1 MLCIIIYNINI
12 NVCIITQFHSA
23 MTKYELYM
31 YLSINKTDEEWVERY
46 KEKVRVHNQK
56 IQDAEWGFLFPAA
69 ATPDSG
75 FDLFMPNEGT
85 DYGYGVDNLIS
96 RQFITNPGITSSAG
110 VDGARGLNLGVRCC
124 MRAILPISTST
135 TTMTTT
141 TTTLIQSPSSTT
153 DAISITPSDTITPQ
167 PVSISTTTSTPSS
180 LATDP
185 PIVPPPAPCGF
196 YLYPRSS
203 ISKTR
208 MRLAN
213 SVGII
218 DAGYRGDLIAAVD
231 TIGLFGSNDIW
242 HIWKETLSPIKKY
255 DRYFQVCAP
264 DLSPFLVHIVETE
277 AELGAQTTRG
287 TRGFGSTGV

>member
-1 MLCIIIYNINI
+1 M
-12 NVCIITQFHSA
+12 T
-23 MTKYELYM
+23 TKYELYIN
-31 YLSINKTDEEWVERY
+31 LSKNQDDPEWVARY
-46 KEKVRVHNQK
+46 KQKVDEHNQK
-56 IQDAEWGFLFPAA
+56 IAT

-75 FDLFMPNEGT
+75 FDLFMPTNG
-85 DYGYGVDNLIS
+85 DKYGYGVDNLIS
-96 RQFITNPGITSSAG
+96 RQFISNPGITSSIG

-124 MRAILPISTST
+124 MRVAAPAPAPATPAT
-135 TTMTTT
+135 TATTATTT
-141 TTTLIQSPSSTT
+141 TTTHLPMT
-153 DAISITPSDTITPQ
+153 AQ
-167 PVSISTTTSTPSS
+167 PVSISTTTTNASASS
-180 LATDP
+180 ATDP
-185 PIVPPPAPCGF
+185 PSTKPCGF

-213 SVGII
+213 SLGII

-231 TIGLFGSNDIW
+231 TIGLFGSTDIW

-277 AELGAQTTRG
+277 AELGAPTARG
-287 TRGFGSTGV
+287 TGGFGSTGA

>member
-1 MLCIIIYNINI
+1 
-12 NVCIITQFHSA
+12 
-23 MTKYELYM
+23 MTKYQLYV
-31 YLSINKTDEEWVERY
+31 YLSKNQDDTEWVTRY
-46 KEKVRVHNQK
+46 KQKVEEHNRK
-56 IQDAEWGFLFPAA
+56 VLAGATDAPD

-75 FDLFMPNEGT
+75 FDLFMPTNGEE
-85 DYGYGVDNLIS
+85 YGYGVENLLS
-96 RQFITNPGITSSAG
+96 RQFITNPGITSSVG

-124 MRAILPISTST
+124 MRA
-135 TTMTTT
+135 
-141 TTTLIQSPSSTT
+141 
-153 DAISITPSDTITPQ
+153 TPASAPAS
-167 PVSISTTTSTPSS
+167 V
-180 LATDP
+180 A
-185 PIVPPPAPCGF
+185 PAPCGF

-231 TIGLFGSNDIW
+231 TIGFFGSTDIW

-264 DLSPFLVHIVETE
+264 DLTPFLIHIVDSEQDLSPPTN
-277 AELGAQTTRG
+277 RG
-287 TRGFGSTGV
+287 HGGFGSTGV

>member
-1 MLCIIIYNINI
+1 
-12 NVCIITQFHSA
+12 
-23 MTKYELYM
+23 MTKYELYI
-31 YLSINKTDEEWVERY
+31 YLSKNQDDKEWVQRY
-46 KEKVRVHNQK
+46 KQKVSAHNQK
-56 IQDAEWGFLFPAA
+56 IHDAT

-75 FDLFMPNEGT
+75 FDLFMPNDGA

-96 RQFITNPGITSSAG
+96 RQFISNPGITSSES
-110 VDGARGLNLGVRCC
+110 VDGARSLNLGVRCC
-124 MRAILPISTST
+124 MR
-135 TTMTTT
+135 
-141 TTTLIQSPSSTT
+141 
-153 DAISITPSDTITPQ
+153 TI
-167 PVSISTTTSTPSS
+167 PSS

-185 PIVPPPAPCGF
+185 PSVPPLAPACGF

-231 TIGLFGSNDIW
+231 TIGLFGSTDIW
-242 HIWKETLSPIKKY
+242 HTWKETLSPIKKY

-264 DLSPFLVHIVETE
+264 DLSPFLVHIVGTE
-277 AELGAQTTRG
+277 AELGAPTTRG
-287 TRGFGSTGV
+287 TGGFGSTGA

>member
-1 MLCIIIYNINI
+1 MSTN
-12 NVCIITQFHSA
+12 TTTTSPS
-23 MTKYELYM
+23 TKYQLYI
-31 YLSINKTDEEWVERY
+31 YLSKNQDDAEWVERY
-46 KEKVRVHNQK
+46 RQKVRDHNQK
-56 IQDAEWGFLFPAA
+56 IQDAA
-69 ATPDSG
+69 ATAVTADSG
-75 FDLFMPNEGT
+75 FDLFMPNDGA

-124 MRAILPISTST
+124 MRAT
-135 TTMTTT
+135 TASAASAAPAATT
-141 TTTLIQSPSSTT
+141 TTTLLLA
-153 DAISITPSDTITPQ
+153 DATATATPAPQ

-180 LATDP
+180 P
-185 PIVPPPAPCGF
+185 VPDLPSGF

-218 DAGYRGDLIAAVD
+218 DAGYRGDIIAAVD

-242 HIWKETLSPIKKY
+242 HVWKETLSPIKKY
-255 DRYFQVCAP
+255 DRYFQLCAP
-264 DLSPFLVHIVETE
+264 DLSPFLVHIVDTE
-277 AELGAQTTRG
+277 AELGAPTTRG
-287 TRGFGSTGV
+287 QGGFGSTGV

>member
-1 MLCIIIYNINI
+1 M
-12 NVCIITQFHSA
+12 T
-23 MTKYELYM
+23 TKYELYIN
-31 YLSINKTDEEWVERY
+31 LSKNQDDPEWVARY
-46 KEKVRVHNQK
+46 REKVDEHNHK
-56 IQDAEWGFLFPAA
+56 ITT

-75 FDLFMPNEGT
+75 FDLFMPTNGDE
-85 DYGYGVDNLIS
+85 YGYGVDNLIS
-96 RQFITNPGITSSAG
+96 RQFISNPGITSSIG

-124 MRAILPISTST
+124 MRVGSAAAAITAT
-135 TTMTTT
+135 TATTATTT
-141 TTTLIQSPSSTT
+141 TTTTHRPMT
-153 DAISITPSDTITPQ
+153 AQ
-167 PVSISTTTSTPSS
+167 PVSISTTTTNAPASS
-180 LATDP
+180 ATDP
-185 PIVPPPAPCGF
+185 PSTKPCGF

-213 SVGII
+213 SLGII

-231 TIGLFGSNDIW
+231 TIGLFGSTDIW

-277 AELGAQTTRG
+277 SELGAPTARG
-287 TRGFGSTGV
+287 TGGFGSTGA